1 MSAPVDLLPAL
12 ELARRGEAGPE
23 LLDQLRCLGFVD
35 GDGLPTP
42 AGMRELRRL
51 RRPAGALPPVARR
64 DLDFHLELAHDR
76 RLDDLML
83 CLDFHSRRCRGSE
96 TR

>member
-42 AGMRELRRL
+42 AGMREL
-51 RRPAGALPPVARR
+51 
-64 DLDFHLELAHDR
+64 
-76 RLDDLML
+76 
-83 CLDFHSRRCRGSE
+83 
-96 TR
+96 